1 MRSGSRRS
9 KSLFA
14 TMMVHL
20 HAWSEIA
27 AVDAQPDIEIASL
40 LAHADVRLRD
50 HGAVEVSFSQHSEN
64 LRVALPKSCD
74 RYISVRIE
82 APMAQ
87 ELAHVPIAAAAF
99 AQDTELR
106 PLELRERGK
115 LLTCDE
121 IEHCAASHTAANNPE
136 AGAVC
141 HGCQPRWRA
150 ELTHKQ
156 PSRIELGSDLRAAED
171 NA

>member
-1 MRSGSRRS
+1 
-9 KSLFA
+9 
-14 TMMVHL
+14 
-20 HAWSEIA
+20 
-27 AVDAQPDIEIASL
+27 
-40 LAHADVRLRD
+40 
-50 HGAVEVSFSQHSEN
+50 
-64 LRVALPKSCD
+64 
-74 RYISVRIE
+74 
-82 APMAQ
+82 MAQ

-121 IEHCAASHTAANNPE
+121 IEHGAASHTAADNPE

-171 NA
+171 NAQVEIDSVLAKEALFDAQPQLQAASIRGYAIGESFRHRGNLFENGLAAVLTPKKPAGNPARRA